1 MGEHCPQPTRTR
13 LNLVLKQF
21 RYHQRW
27 LEALQG
33 AYLDPALSEDSHY
46 HKKKGYFI
54 CDGWAIISAG
64 VMRRLGANPDSLK
77 RLEFV
82 FSQRVTSGCVHCITQ
97 FDGWRRKAEHQRNS
111 IPAFS
116 TFV

>member
-1 MGEHCPQPTRTR
+1 
-13 LNLVLKQF
+13 LVLKQF

-33 AYLDPALSEDSHY
+33 AYLDPDLSDDSHY
-46 HKKKGYFI
+46 HKKKGYVS
-54 CDGWAIISAG
+54 CSRWAIISAG

-77 RLEFV
+77 RLELV
-82 FSQRVTSGCVHCITQ
+82 FNQMVASECVHCITQ
-97 FDGWRRKAEHQRNS
+97 FNTWRMKAERQRNS